1 MPPLIGVNCARLAN
15 PATLARALD
24 LGLAAVVDLPGPH
37 ARSVGVVGDVLRSRP
52 GDAPRLVA
60 KVARTAEAL
69 GRPVDVALLHNPEEV
84 GDGARRGDAV
94 AAAAA
99 AIHAAGAARAV
110 GVSSND
116 VAWLATLEDL
126 AVARVPA
133 HALDAPAARAAQAA
147 LARAELVSDLNGSLP
162 KFEAFEQWEL
172 EITTQLVPM
181 LHAKF
186 EELDEDSAD
195 LLMAFFA
202 AYGAALLEREV
213 AAPTF
218 PNVDA
223 AVLAQLA
230 AALEAAAAVGA
241 KAAAFLPGGDP
252 RRGGLEKP
260 RGAASCRPW
269 RSPGRRRRRPLR
281 RGRREPLAAGGG
293 GRRRESARLSL
304 LAYEET
310 MGTCGRRGRRRRSGA
325 RSGPCPRGA
334 RRRRPRSRRAAAPA
348 HSPPRRSG
356 RTAPLLGPPGDDDAE
371 ETKKEDRAPPP
382 QKSAEEP
389 RPAARVAPAPAVRVS
404 QQHVLEAVRGDA
416 AGLPKQ
422 EAGIRNT
429 NLAGDMQ
436 ALLAERAAVSWGE
449 RLRRFLGAQLALW
462 IPLCNLYVTCM
473 LPVYL
478 CFAVERSLALDAIDV
493 ASELFAVLELGLQR
507 SRRLRVALSVEDPDP
522 APTSAAEAHRRPP
535 KDRDRR
541 RPREPAWSVALDV
554 VRGLQ
559 LLKFLKLLV
568 IWREAMGATQGPG
581 LVHFDSILFR
591 IARLV
596 SVFFFVLHYLACT
609 YHYIGRKSR
618 HRNGDET
625 WKYYA
630 RNGSDRGVAFRWVQS
645 FYAVLAVGLGN
656 NLSPTNTLQALHS
669 SVTLLVG
676 ISMTSIGI
684 GAITSLLANK
694 DVVQARR
701 RMKLKQIESYLSKHE
716 VPDELSRTIGEYYE
730 YIWASQMQLDGELF
744 ADLTEVLKL
753 KLALAIKRRFIME
766 CPLFKEL
773 DAWAIINLV
782 RKLAHEVFVPDQ
794 VVMAEGELGDAMY
807 SNEPRSATVV
817 ADTFCE
823 LFVLHT
829 ADFQEGRDFAQ
840 LQQSIEAEAHRRAIH
855 RECAKKLRRCK
866 WKILAIM
873 YFIRRYQAAQR
884 AKDGP
889 NNGKLKSRA
898 QAIIH
903 ASRLKQLTAAV
914 SSAANSVVRGSTQG
928 AHGDGAPKPGGLGLQ
943 RSKVQTNF
951 GPLPPPDDDDD
962 DDDDGGGGGEAPKS

>member
-1 MPPLIGVNCARLAN
+1 
-15 PATLARALD
+15 
-24 LGLAAVVDLPGPH
+24 
-37 ARSVGVVGDVLRSRP
+37 
-52 GDAPRLVA
+52 
-60 KVARTAEAL
+60 
-69 GRPVDVALLHNPEEV
+69 
-84 GDGARRGDAV
+84 
-94 AAAAA
+94 
-99 AIHAAGAARAV
+99 
-110 GVSSND
+110 
-116 VAWLATLEDL
+116 
-126 AVARVPA
+126 
-133 HALDAPAARAAQAA
+133 
-147 LARAELVSDLNGSLP
+147 
-162 KFEAFEQWEL
+162 
-172 EITTQLVPM
+172 
-181 LHAKF
+181 
-186 EELDEDSAD
+186 
-195 LLMAFFA
+195 
-202 AYGAALLEREV
+202 
-213 AAPTF
+213 
-218 PNVDA
+218 
-223 AVLAQLA
+223 
-230 AALEAAAAVGA
+230 
-241 KAAAFLPGGDP
+241 
-252 RRGGLEKP
+252 
-260 RGAASCRPW
+260 
-269 RSPGRRRRRPLR
+269 
-281 RGRREPLAAGGG
+281 
-293 GRRRESARLSL
+293 
-304 LAYEET
+304 
-310 MGTCGRRGRRRRSGA
+310 
-325 RSGPCPRGA
+325 
-334 RRRRPRSRRAAAPA
+334 
-348 HSPPRRSG
+348 
-356 RTAPLLGPPGDDDAE
+356 
-371 ETKKEDRAPPP
+371 
-382 QKSAEEP
+382 
-389 RPAARVAPAPAVRVS
+389 
-404 QQHVLEAVRGDA
+404 
-416 AGLPKQ
+416 
-422 EAGIRNT
+422 
-429 NLAGDMQ
+429 
-436 ALLAERAAVSWGE
+436 
-449 RLRRFLGAQLALW
+449 
-462 IPLCNLYVTCM
+462 
-473 LPVYL
+473 
-478 CFAVERSLALDAIDV
+478 
-493 ASELFAVLELGLQR
+493 
-507 SRRLRVALSVEDPDP
+507 
-522 APTSAAEAHRRPP
+522 
-535 KDRDRR
+535 
-541 RPREPAWSVALDV
+541 
-554 VRGLQ
+554 
-559 LLKFLKLLV
+559 
-568 IWREAMGATQGPG
+568 
-581 LVHFDSILFR
+581 VHFDSILFR

-807 SNEPRSATVV
+807 FVIRGRLRVTAVGVRVALLHDGDHFGEACLISSNEPRSATVV

-951 GPLPPPDDDDD
+951 GPLPPPDDEEEDED
-962 DDDDGGGGGEAPKS
+962 GGGGEASKS